1 MAGADWSISLGFVI
15 FLVALIVSII
25 YYLRYKKI
33 YLVSL
38 ILSIAVYTF
47 SVFYTWDVFELNKNG
62 VLLLLIVSTIIMLF
76 LGKYTSNFQLKP
88 EKPKTSLKEK

>member
-62 VLLLLIVSTIIMLF
+62 VLLLLIVSKTRKTKNKFKRKII
-76 LGKYTSNFQLKP
+76 KYYKNEFK
-88 EKPKTSLKEK
+88 